1 MATFTNI
8 RLGMRTKNSLASS
21 PTPRKLY
28 QSERVTQTAEIE
40 KLIRSASHL
49 VQEAVYARLSR
60 LDSSLSGFVHSLDRK
75 EGSWVVFETHWN
87 TARNTVQ
94 IVPVVPVALSPQMIG
109 SIFL

>member
-60 LDSSLSGFVHSLDRK
+60 LDSSHPQPRSQRGKPGSLWD
-75 EGSWVVFETHWN
+75 
-87 TARNTVQ
+87 
-94 IVPVVPVALSPQMIG
+94 ALEY
-109 SIFL
+109 SILQGILFKSYR

>member
-40 KLIRSASHL
+40 KLIRTASHL
-49 VQEAVYARLSR
+49 VQEAVYARLFR
-60 LDSSLSGFVHSLDRK
+60 LDSSLSGLRPQPRSQRGKLGSL
-75 EGSWVVFETHWN
+75 
-87 TARNTVQ
+87 
-94 IVPVVPVALSPQMIG
+94 
-109 SIFL
+109 